1 MVQGV
6 SIEKGYIVNI
16 NPATGEAIQPKVKV
30 STNAEVDA
38 AVAAAGKAQA
48 AWTQRSLAERT
59 ELVKKAVKEIGV
71 DKAGLARQITIE
83 MGKTLAESEEEV
95 DDNADKDDYCE
106 LVRQANEPEIHGGS
120 VIHRHA
126 HGVVSVCAPWNYP
139 VEEIV
144 LLAVPALIA
153 ASASASQGGD
163 QGAGGGA
170 LGRWIVA
177 NRSLLLLVC
186 LVVHK
191 CSTDGLTRY
200 TRLAGAYSGN
210 TVAVMSEI
218 VKFPLIATA
227 IASFGGGVKEVVPTF
242 KAALTSTPFS
252 NCWIALCY
260 TFNNLLYFD
269 ALGALSAVAYQV
281 LSQSKTLFTAGLM
294 YFIVGK
300 RLIFRQILAIGML
313 IGGAL
318 LVQFEELARSVAG
331 SAATAATSAVMA
343 TGPLGMPLVYWGA
356 ALTLFSSLISA
367 LPNVAYEKVLK
378 TEGENQW
385 VNNIQVCACVS
396 ALPACRRLLLS
407 LSPCLALLPR
417 PVSAWVCVVCR
428 VGR

>member
-1 MVQGV
+1 MR
-6 SIEKGYIVNI
+6 
-16 NPATGEAIQPKVKV
+16 QPHLLALLLLSPFDNSLCFGDSYALPHAAGGLVASSGGPTSAQPHLS
-30 STNAEVDA
+30 STA
-38 AVAAAGKAQA
+38 APVLPCSRCHRGGTIGTAAAADSRPPSTRTRA
-48 AWTQRSLAERT
+48 ATSARRT
-59 ELVKKAVKEIGV
+59 
-71 DKAGLARQITIE
+71 
-83 MGKTLAESEEEV
+83 
-95 DDNADKDDYCE
+95 
-106 LVRQANEPEIHGGS
+106 
-120 VIHRHA
+120 
-126 HGVVSVCAPWNYP
+126 
-139 VEEIV
+139 
-144 LLAVPALIA
+144 VPALIA

-396 ALPACRRLLLS
+396 ALPARRRLLLS